1 MSASV
6 HLVRVVELNV
16 YPVKSTR
23 GLPVAQAEVEPWGL
37 ADDRRWMVVDDSGYV
52 VTARVRPA
60 LLGVRVTPLGRGRV
74 LLEGPHAAGIEV
86 DATTSREY
94 VPVQIWKNTLEAVRP
109 SVTADAWFGKL
120 LDDDVRLV
128 WLDDPTRRPVNPA
141 YGLPADRVSF
151 ADAFPLLATTTG
163 SLARLN
169 DWVVEEALLRGE
181 VPPEAPL
188 PMRRFRPSVVVDNAE
203 PFAEDTWCKLRIG
216 DVPFRA
222 VKLCDR
228 CVLTTIDPDTQS
240 RGKEPLRTLARHRNW
255 DGKVWFGMN
264 LVPDGTGVVRVGDE
278 VEVTAG

>member
-1 MSASV
+1 MHVA
-6 HLVRVVELNV
+6 ELTI

-23 GLPVAQAEVEPWGL
+23 GQARSEADVQPWGL
-37 ADDRRWMVVDDSGYV
+37 ADDRRWMVVDDAGYV

-60 LLGVRVTPLGRGRV
+60 LLGVTVTPLGTGRIR
-74 LLEGPHAAGIEV
+74 LGGPHAAPLEV
-86 DATTSREY
+86 DATTATEY
-94 VPVQIWKNTLEAVRP
+94 VPVQIWKNTLDAVRP
-109 SVTADAWFGKL
+109 GAAADAWFGKL
-120 LDDDVRLV
+120 LDQDVRLV

-151 ADAFPLLATTTG
+151 ADAFPLLLTTTA
-163 SLARLN
+163 SLALLN

-181 VPPEAPL
+181 EPPAGPL
-188 PMRRFRPSVVVDNAE
+188 PMRRFRPSVVVEGADA
-203 PFAEDTWCKLRIG
+203 FAEDTWCKLRIG

-228 CVLTTIDPDTQS
+228 CVLTTIDPDTQA
-240 RGKEPLRTLARHRNW
+240 RGKEPLRTLARHRHW

-264 LVPDGTGVVRVGDE
+264 LVPDGTGRIAVGDT

>member
-1 MSASV
+1 M
-6 HLVRVVELNV
+6 
-16 YPVKSTR
+16 
-23 GLPVAQAEVEPWGL
+23 
-37 ADDRRWMVVDDSGYV
+37 
-52 VTARVRPA
+52 
-60 LLGVRVTPLGRGRV
+60 
-74 LLEGPHAAGIEV
+74 
-86 DATTSREY
+86 
-94 VPVQIWKNTLEAVRP
+94 
-109 SVTADAWFGKL
+109 
-120 LDDDVRLV
+120 
-128 WLDDPTRRPVNPA
+128 
-141 YGLPADRVSF
+141 PADRVSF

-181 VPPEAPL
+181 EPPEAPL

-228 CVLTTIDPDTQS
+228 CVLTTIDPDTQT

-264 LVPDGTGVVRVGDE
+264 LVPDGTGTIAVGDE
-278 VEVTAG
+278 VRVTAG